1 MQPQQ
6 PYQQPYQQ
14 PAPPYQAPTPPSP
27 AAPPPGNYDFIMNPG
42 KPPRKSL
49 FSGGNSSPAV
59 RLLLIVGAVAIII
72 FILGIL
78 LVILRGG
85 SSNQSAMLSVLQDQD
100 ELTHLSTAGTQSSG
114 TQTNKN
120 VSATLSI
127 VMPSEQTTLL
137 NYLSQGGYKPN
148 SKQLAL
154 KESAALDTQ
163 LQTAQSSSTFDT
175 VYASALEQQLTTYMR
190 DLNTAYKDAGNQT
203 RQVIKARYD
212 NAQLLLTQ
220 LKGTD

>member
-1 MQPQQ
+1 
-6 PYQQPYQQ
+6 
-14 PAPPYQAPTPPSP
+14 
-27 AAPPPGNYDFIMNPG
+27 MNPS
-42 KPPRKSL
+42 KPPKKPL
-49 FSGGNSSPAV
+49 LVGGSSPAT
-59 RLLLIVGAVAIII
+59 RLLIIVGAAAVVI

-78 LVILRGG
+78 MAALRGG
-85 SSNQSAMLSVLQDQD
+85 SGGQSAMLSVLQDQD
-100 ELTHLSTAGTQSSG
+100 ELIHLSTAGTQSSS

-137 NYLSQGGYKPN
+137 NYLSQKGYKPN
-148 SKQLAL
+148 SKLLAL
-154 KESAALDTQ
+154 KENTALDTQ

-175 VYASALEQQLTTYMR
+175 AYASAIEQQLTTYMS
-190 DLNTAYKDAGNQT
+190 DLNIAYKDAGNQT

-220 LKGTD
+220 LKGTN